1 MVAQMIANYSTSQR
15 YITTNY
21 DHHDLP
27 QNNLQ
32 NTLPILLCSVKCIHW
47 EANAH
52 VLPDDIYQNAQFNE
66 TNKKDGGQFS
76 PHILLRETKAY
87 PHEKGECDK

>member
-32 NTLPILLCSVKCIHW
+32 NTLPVLLCSIKCIHW

-66 TNKKDGGQFS
+66 TNEKDGGQFS